1 MIRKTATAAIAALSL
16 ATALP
21 APAHAW
27 GEKEQNAL
35 AALAVA
41 GVVGTLIYKDQQRK
55 RAAGVS
61 RQYVA
66 PRYQE
71 PTPVYRQPAY
81 QQPAYQQPAYQQ
93 PSYQEPARYQPT
105 ETSGIYATPAARA
118 FNSYTLQERRRIQ
131 SRLSGAGYY
140 HGGIDGAFGPMTYR
154 AIMAIAGDSTGTDQ
168 VSTMRGAFEFYDTLL
183 G

>member
-1 MIRKTATAAIAALSL
+1 MLPTIRKTATAAIAALSL
-16 ATALP
+16 AAALP

-55 RAAGVS
+55 KAGVS
-61 RQYVA
+61 RQYLA

-71 PTPVYRQPAY
+71 PAPVYRAPVYRAPVYREPAY
-81 QQPAYQQPAYQQ
+81 R
-93 PSYQEPARYQPT
+93 EPARYQPDRD
-105 ETSGIYATPAARA
+105 SGIYATAAARA
-118 FNSYTLQERRRIQ
+118 FNSYTPEERRRIQ
-131 SRLSGAGYY
+131 SRLAGAGYY
-140 HGGIDGAFGPMTYR
+140 QGGIDGTFGPMTYR

>member
-1 MIRKTATAAIAALSL
+1 MLPTIRKTATAAIAALSL
-16 ATALP
+16 AA
-21 APAHAW
+21 AVPAHAW

-41 GVVGTLIYKDQQRK
+41 GVVGTLLYKDRQRK
-55 RAAGVS
+55 QATVS

-66 PRYQE
+66 PRYQ
-71 PTPVYRQPAY
+71 QPAPTYRALVY
-81 QQPAYQQPAYQQ
+81 QEPAYR
-93 PSYQEPARYQPT
+93 EPARYQP
-105 ETSGIYATPAARA
+105 EQSSGIYTTSAARA
-118 FNSYTLQERRRIQ
+118 FNSYTQEERRRIQ
-131 SRLSGAGYY
+131 SRLAGAGYY
-140 HGGIDGAFGPMTYR
+140 HGSIDGAFGPMTYR

>member
-1 MIRKTATAAIAALSL
+1 MLPTIRKTATAAIAALSL
-16 ATALP
+16 AAALP

-55 RAAGVS
+55 KAGVS

-66 PRYQE
+66 PRYQA
-71 PTPVYRQPAY
+71 PAPVYRAPAY
-81 QQPAYQQPAYQQ
+81 QEPAYR
-93 PSYQEPARYQPT
+93 EPARYQPDQD
-105 ETSGIYATPAARA
+105 SGIYSTAAARA
-118 FNSYTLQERRRIQ
+118 FNSYTHEERRRIQ
-131 SRLSGAGYY
+131 SRLAGAGYY

>member
-1 MIRKTATAAIAALSL
+1 MLPTIRKTATAAIAALSL
-16 ATALP
+16 AAALP

-35 AALAVA
+35 AALAVV
-41 GVVGTLIYKDQQRK
+41 GVVGTLLYKDQQRK
-55 RAAGVS
+55 RAGGVS

-71 PTPVYRQPAY
+71 PAPVYRAPAY
-81 QQPAYQQPAYQQ
+81 QEPAYR
-93 PSYQEPARYQPT
+93 EPARYQPDQG
-105 ETSGIYATPAARA
+105 SGIYSTAAARA
-118 FNSYTLQERRRIQ
+118 FNSYTHEERRRIQ
-131 SRLSGAGYY
+131 SRLAGAGYY

>member
-1 MIRKTATAAIAALSL
+1 MLPTLRKTATAAVAALSL
-16 ATALP
+16 AVAVP

-55 RAAGVS
+55 RASVS

-66 PRYQE
+66 PRYQD
-71 PTPVYRQPAY
+71 PAPVYRAPAPVY
-81 QQPAYQQPAYQQ
+81 QAPV
-93 PSYQEPARYQPT
+93 YQEPARYQPT
-105 ETSGIYATPAARA
+105 EPSGIYTSPAARA
-118 FNSYTLQERRRIQ
+118 FNSYTLEERRRIQ
-131 SRLSGAGYY
+131 SRLAGAGYY

>member
-1 MIRKTATAAIAALSL
+1 MLPMIRKTATAAIAALSL
-16 ATALP
+16 AAALP

-71 PTPVYRQPAY
+71 PAPVYRQPAY
-81 QQPAYQQPAYQQ
+81 QQPVYQQ
-93 PSYQEPARYQPT
+93 PSYQEPARYQQDVP
-105 ETSGIYATPAARA
+105 SGIYSTPAARA

-140 HGGIDGAFGPMTYR
+140 DGGIDGAFGPMTYR
-154 AIMAIAGDSTGTDQ
+154 AIMAITGDSTGTDQ

>member
-1 MIRKTATAAIAALSL
+1 MLPTIRKTATAAIAALSL
-16 ATALP
+16 AAALP

-55 RAAGVS
+55 RASVS

-71 PTPVYRQPAY
+71 PAPVYRAPVY
-81 QQPAYQQPAYQQ
+81 QEPVYR
-93 PSYQEPARYQPT
+93 EPARYQP
-105 ETSGIYATPAARA
+105 EQSSGIYATAAARA
-118 FNSYTLQERRRIQ
+118 FNSYTHEERRRIQ
-131 SRLSGAGYY
+131 SRLAGAGYY
-140 HGGIDGAFGPMTYR
+140 QGGIDGAFGPMTYR